1 MVCVDADREVAA
13 VKGLINRQQRIVE
26 QEMRDRRPAPQ
37 TLPSSLTPTPLD
49 SSSTTSPALPSSSS
63 LSGSQAAS
71 NPSVQNMR
79 WERVEPP
86 HTYKPALDTNL
97 IVAYFILGSFC
108 SIAVALWWSSTA
120 AS

>member
-1 MVCVDADREVAA
+1 M
-13 VKGLINRQQRIVE
+13 KGLINRQQRIVE
-26 QEMRDRRPAPQ
+26 QEMRDSRPA
-37 TLPSSLTPTPLD
+37 PTPLD

-71 NPSVQNMR
+71 KSDPSVQNMR

-86 HTYKPALDTNL
+86 HTYKPVLDTNL